1 MAACQQPDLSPQSV
15 TALQVQAAAGGKL
28 RDYLACRFMLLKGA
42 IRRAACHVYTSRC
55 RRPLERHLL
64 HVSCFSNAHVVQP
77 SFLSDFHHVSC
88 SC

>member
-55 RRPLERHLL
+55 RRPLEASSLARFLL
-64 HVSCFSNAHVVQP
+64 
-77 SFLSDFHHVSC
+77 LKC
-88 SC
+88 SCRPAQLPF